1 MFVNQADLEEI
12 LDESRIA
19 DERAKKAM
27 IDAARLADELRTE
40 QESSQCAERTRK
52 TLDCQVK
59 DMQTKLDEA
68 EQLAVKGGKKVV
80 SRLGQKIADLD
91 NQLDDEKRRDTVDRA
106 ESMLSHTSRRIW
118 CHASL
123 SFWLSVHIKKQRAIQ

>member
-1 MFVNQADLEEI
+1 MAKKYIASKLIICILKADLEEM
-12 LDESRIA
+12 LEESHIA

-40 QESSQCAERTRK
+40 QNAAQNAEKNRK

-80 SRLGQKIADLD
+80 TRLEQKIGDLE
-91 NQLDDEKRRDTVDRA
+91 NQLDDEKRRLILR
-106 ESMLSHTSRRIW
+106 
-118 CHASL
+118 
-123 SFWLSVHIKKQRAIQ
+123 F